1 MRYVIA
7 GSSGFLGTALR
18 DAFAR
23 DGHEVV
29 RLMRGDSPSPSDSRW
44 DPASGQVDL
53 DVIASADVV
62 VNVAG
67 APLARPWTSSHRE
80 AIRQSRVDTTSTLA
94 QAIADVGG
102 RPAFLAQSGI
112 AAYGSDRGDKV
123 LEESAP
129 AEGGGFLHGVVREW
143 EAAAA
148 PAEKAGAR
156 VCHLRTG
163 VVIDRKGGPLPLMLP
178 AFRLGLG
185 GPIGS
190 GDQYFSVIS
199 LTDWVGAVR
208 FLGAGGEPGGKQ
220 GDDKPSGDFNLTAPL
235 PPTNEEF
242 TKALGAKLHRPTKL
256 RVPAVVLQ
264 KTLGEL
270 SGEILGSLRVV
281 PAALESAGY
290 RFQHRNVDAILDG
303 ALS

>member
-18 DAFAR
+18 EAFAR

-29 RLMRGDSPSPSDSRW
+29 RLLRGDSPSPADSRW
-44 DPASGQVDL
+44 DPSSGQVDL

-62 VNVAG
+62 VNLAG
-67 APLARPWTSSHRE
+67 APLARPWTASQRE
-80 AIRQSRVDTTSTLA
+80 AIRKSRVDTTSTLA
-94 QAIADVGG
+94 RAVADVGG
-102 RPAFLAQSGI
+102 GPALLAQSAI
-112 AAYGSDRGDKV
+112 AAYGSDRGDTV
-123 LEESAP
+123 LEESTP

-143 EAAAA
+143 EAATA
-148 PAEKAGAR
+148 PAEEAGAR

-163 VVIDRKGGPLPLMLP
+163 VVIDRRGGPLPLMLP

-199 LTDWVGAVR
+199 LADWVGAVR
-208 FLGAGGEPGGKQ
+208 FLAAGGEQ
-220 GDDKPSGDFNLTAPL
+220 GEGDAAGDFNLTAPL

-242 TKALGAKLHRPTKL
+242 TKALGAKLHRPTRL
-256 RVPAVVLQ
+256 RVPAFALQ
-264 KTLGEL
+264 KTLGEV

-281 PAALESAGY
+281 PAALESTGY
-290 RFQHRNVDAILDG
+290 RFEHRNVGAILDA
-303 ALS
+303 ALA

>member
-29 RLMRGDSPSPSDSRW
+29 RLVRSDSPSPSDSTW
-44 DPASGQVDL
+44 DPAAGQVDL
-53 DVIASADVV
+53 DVIASADIV

-67 APLARPWTSSHRE
+67 APLARPWTSSQRE
-80 AIRQSRVDTTSTLA
+80 AIRKSRVDTTSTLA
-94 QAIADVGG
+94 RAIADVGG
-102 RPAFLAQSGI
+102 GPAFLAQSGI
-112 AAYGSDRGDKV
+112 AAYGSDRGDAV
-123 LEESAP
+123 LHESTP
-129 AEGGGFLHGVVREW
+129 AEGAGFLHEVVREW
-143 EAAAA
+143 EAATA
-148 PAEKAGAR
+148 PAEQAGAR
-156 VCHLRTG
+156 VCHMRTG
-163 VVIDRKGGPLPLMLP
+163 VVIDRRGGPLPLMLP
-178 AFRLGLG
+178 VFRLGLG

-190 GDQYFSVIS
+190 GEQYFSVIS
-199 LTDWVGAVR
+199 LKDWVGAVR
-208 FLGAGGEPGGKQ
+208 FLGAGGGPGGEQ
-220 GDDKPSGDFNLTAPL
+220 GGDKPAGDFNLTAPL

-242 TKALGAKLHRPTKL
+242 SKALGARLRRPTKL
-256 RVPAVVLQ
+256 RVPAFVLE

-290 RFQHRNVDAILDG
+290 RFEHRNVDAIVDA

>member
-29 RLMRGDSPSPSDSRW
+29 RLLRGDSPSPSDSRW

-67 APLARPWTSSHRE
+67 ASLARPWTSSHKE

-94 QAIADVGG
+94 RAIADVGG
-102 RPAFLAQSGI
+102 GPAFLAQSAI
-112 AAYGSDRGDKV
+112 AAYGSDRGDTV
-123 LEESAP
+123 LEESTP
-129 AEGGGFLHGVVREW
+129 AEGGGFLHGVVRDW

-148 PAEKAGAR
+148 PAVKAGAR
-156 VCHLRTG
+156 VCHMRTG
-163 VVIDRKGGPLPLMLP
+163 VVIDRRGGPLPLMLP

-199 LTDWVGAVR
+199 LHDWVCAVR
-208 FLGAGGEPGGKQ
+208 FLGAAGER
-220 GDDKPSGDFNLTAPL
+220 GDDKPSGEFNLTAPL

-242 TKALGAKLHRPTKL
+242 TNALGAKLHRPTKL
-256 RVPAVVLQ
+256 RVPAVVLE

-281 PAALESAGY
+281 PAGLEKAGY
-290 RFQHRNVDAILDG
+290 RFQHRSVDAILDA

>member
-18 DAFAR
+18 EACAR

-29 RLMRGDSPSPSDSRW
+29 RLVRGDSPSPSDSRW

-67 APLARPWTSSHRE
+67 APLARPWTSSQRE
-80 AIRQSRVDTTSTLA
+80 AIRRSRVDTTSTLA
-94 QAIADVGG
+94 RAIADVGG
-102 RPAFLAQSGI
+102 GPAFLAQSGI

-123 LEESAP
+123 LEESTP

-148 PAEKAGAR
+148 PAETAGAR

-208 FLGAGGEPGGKQ
+208 FLGAGGVQ
-220 GDDKPSGDFNLTAPL
+220 GDGGPSGDFNLTAPL

-256 RVPAVVLQ
+256 RVPAFVLR

-290 RFQHRNVDAILDG
+290 RFQHRSVDAVLDS